1 MPAPGERSGERRLP
15 NPPSVRRLWPPRR
28 PASRAARPAVRVAG
42 APGVHRP
49 ALPGALQAP
58 GAGGSPL
65 LLGFLRRGFE
75 TQPPPHRLHLPSS
88 SRETKGLFIKRIVGG
103 SSGGGGGREG
113 GIYKDKKRWSGGRS
127 CAASGSPERRRRP
140 GSPSGSEADTT
151 RPVGTREAA
160 RACGGLG
167 CPAAMLPS
175 GLPQSGNGIAR
186 PRGPGRRGRRDPRGG
201 LPRET
206 RALFPTNSFEIAQ
219 ARGDFASLFQ
229 RGRLSY
235 ARLAR
240 PHNVPELALPSC
252 APACAHT
259 PTHTRGVPLGRTQL
273 QKRGGAKPLARSASV
288 CSGSDD
294 FRAVFCK
301 LILLVSAQSKFNHG
315 SKSDRMAS
323 FPSGFGHAAS
333 GRSPAEPTGREKY
346 LAALRGAS
354 RPPSLAP
361 GAGLRCR
368 SKAWELGA
376 RGRRELRAGAQ
387 SGLPRAAS
395 SARGC
400 SPEENLAGEGAKG
413 GGLGARTLHTPARWR
428 QTGYGWGW
436 GKSCAQRPLPTGPSS
451 GSRYAKAA
459 ASLASGLRAARGAP
473 GQKREPPGS
482 PARPGEPSWPAPLC
496 LPSSVL
502 DCPCPIPDAR
512 RAPGC
517 RHRPQSRA
525 MRAAL
530 SLAQPV
536 REGGDHAQRQVG
548 RVLGANFG
556 VPRLS
561 VSQGPRF
568 SATGTTSAG
577 HKCSPAPPEQSDL
590 PRPPSALPCC
600 GAPAAAA
607 GAVPE
612 GRAATGAG
620 SLASG
625 ARRAARPG
633 CRSPLA
639 SGRCPRAH
647 PPPAASARSQVHAGG
662 AAAAASICSLHSHR
676 PAPRRAPGRDRPRA
690 AAGPPPPRPGRVL
703 TFRGR
708 LRAEERRSHGRR
720 VCPLAPAQTAKATR
734 CDGSGD
740 QGSQVRTL
748 SVPPAEEPGRASQSP
763 SSQASGRR
771 SPRGSWAGLAS
782 RSAGLSRGRH
792 LRLLQE
798 HGFLV
803 SCPAASRS
811 APSSLSAR
819 APRPLAPLPVSPGA
833 GPRPSSGVP
842 NRAAFPNLHFPGGGR
857 ERAQLADAASG
868 PTAAAPS
875 AAPERAPG
883 SRLHL

>member
-1 MPAPGERSGERRLP
+1 
-15 NPPSVRRLWPPRR
+15 
-28 PASRAARPAVRVAG
+28 
-42 APGVHRP
+42 
-49 ALPGALQAP
+49 
-58 GAGGSPL
+58 
-65 LLGFLRRGFE
+65 
-75 TQPPPHRLHLPSS
+75 
-88 SRETKGLFIKRIVGG
+88 
-103 SSGGGGGREG
+103 
-113 GIYKDKKRWSGGRS
+113 
-127 CAASGSPERRRRP
+127 
-140 GSPSGSEADTT
+140 
-151 RPVGTREAA
+151 
-160 RACGGLG
+160 
-167 CPAAMLPS
+167 MLPS
-175 GLPQSGNGIAR
+175 GLPQPGNGIAR

-235 ARLAR
+235 AQLAR
-240 PHNVPELALPSC
+240 PHNVPELALVGYPQRARSPWGRRPGAGGGGGRIPPAAKKRQATPASGVASLHLPQPSC
-252 APACAHT
+252 APARAHT

-273 QKRGGAKPLARSASV
+273 QKRGGAKPPARSASV

-301 LILLVSAQSKFNHG
+301 LILLVSAQSEFNHG

-333 GRSPAEPTGREKY
+333 GRSLAEPTGREKY

-361 GAGLRCR
+361 GAGRRAVLPLRG
-368 SKAWELGA
+368 LGA
-376 RGRRELRAGAQ
+376 RGAGALGAPGRSPVGAASSRQ
-387 SGLPRAAS
+387 LCSGLLSREFGRGGSERRRARRAHTPHSRSVAANWVRVGLGEILRPAPTADWPELWEPVCEGSVAGGIRAAS
-395 SARGC
+395 GPGC
-400 SPEENLAGEGAKG
+400 AGSE
-413 GGLGARTLHTPARWR
+413 
-428 QTGYGWGW
+428 
-436 GKSCAQRPLPTGPSS
+436 
-451 GSRYAKAA
+451 
-459 ASLASGLRAARGAP
+459 
-473 GQKREPPGS
+473 REPPGS

-496 LPSSVL
+496 LPFSVL
-502 DCPCPIPDAR
+502 DCPYPIPDAR

-530 SLAQPV
+530 SSAQPV

-561 VSQGPRF
+561 VSPGPRF

-625 ARRAARPG
+625 ARRAARPD

-639 SGRCPRAH
+639 SGRCPRAR

-676 PAPRRAPGRDRPRA
+676 PAPRRAPGRWSF
-690 AAGPPPPRPGRVL
+690 G
-703 TFRGR
+703 
-708 LRAEERRSHGRR
+708 
-720 VCPLAPAQTAKATR
+720 
-734 CDGSGD
+734 
-740 QGSQVRTL
+740 
-748 SVPPAEEPGRASQSP
+748 
-763 SSQASGRR
+763 
-771 SPRGSWAGLAS
+771 
-782 RSAGLSRGRH
+782 GLSY
-792 LRLLQE
+792 
-798 HGFLV
+798 
-803 SCPAASRS
+803 
-811 APSSLSAR
+811 
-819 APRPLAPLPVSPGA
+819 
-833 GPRPSSGVP
+833 
-842 NRAAFPNLHFPGGGR
+842 
-857 ERAQLADAASG
+857 
-868 PTAAAPS
+868 
-875 AAPERAPG
+875 
-883 SRLHL
+883 